1 MSQQIDTL
9 SACPPAIEGAIVNPS
24 NPRHFMVLKTI
35 DRRIRIFAGDTLIAD
50 TLGAVRL
57 IEVGKTIYDPLV
69 YVPTADLRQSL
80 ARLEKSTTCPLKGE
94 AAYFA
99 LEGEEIGWA
108 YPEPYDFADA
118 LKGYQAFWPHKV
130 RIVEG

>member
-1 MSQQIDTL
+1 MFPQTETPC
-9 SACPPAIEGAIVNPS
+9 APAIEGAIVNPS
-24 NPRHFMVLKTI
+24 NPRHFIVLKAI
-35 DRRIRIFAGDTLIAD
+35 DRRIRIFTGDTLIAD
-50 TLGAVRL
+50 TPDAVRL

-69 YVPTADLRQSL
+69 YVPTADLCQNLS
-80 ARLEKSTTCPLKGE
+80 RLEKTTTCPLKGE

-99 LEGEEIGWA
+99 LEGEEIGWT
-108 YPEPYDFADA
+108 YPEPYDFAGA

>member
-1 MSQQIDTL
+1 MSIQTDTPATL
-9 SACPPAIEGAIVNPS
+9 SIEGAIANPS
-24 NPRHFMVLKTI
+24 NPRHFMVLKPI
-35 DRRIRIFAGDTLIAD
+35 ERRIRVFTGDTLIAD
-50 TLGAVRL
+50 TMSAVRL

-69 YVPTADLRQSL
+69 YVPTADLCHNL
-80 ARLEKSTTCPLKGE
+80 DPLEKSTTCPLKGE

-108 YPEPYDFADA
+108 YPDPYDFARA

-130 RIVEG
+130 RIEEG